1 MEDVTGLALEP
12 ADLVP
17 PAIPGNQSK
26 SGWHIEMKSQH
37 PQMMALEHLRVMK
50 ERQIVKNG
58 VVGREANVMG

>member
-26 SGWHIEMKSQH
+26 SGWHIEMESQH

-58 VVGREANVMG
+58 EVGREANVMG

>member
-17 PAIPGNQSK
+17 TAIPGNQSK
-26 SGWHIEMKSQH
+26 SSWNIEMKSQH

-50 ERQIVKNG
+50 KRQIVKNG
-58 VVGREANVMG
+58 VVGREANVVG